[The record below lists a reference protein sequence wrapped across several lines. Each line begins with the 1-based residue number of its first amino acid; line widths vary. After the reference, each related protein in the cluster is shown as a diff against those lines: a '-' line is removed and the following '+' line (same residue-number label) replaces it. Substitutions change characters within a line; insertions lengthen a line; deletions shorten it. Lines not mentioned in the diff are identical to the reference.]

1 MLRNSICCRNARPT
15 DNYQMATTI
24 RFSGIYP
31 MMYAFFGRDGALDRG
46 AMRQQVQACVRG
58 GAHGIAVLG
67 LATEVG
73 KLSPRERCHLVEW
86 VMHDAGGALPIAV
99 TVSES
104 TAQAQSEFASWAKAE
119 GASWVILQPP
129 PERGMPEQ
137 WYVDFF
143 AAVMDRVELPC
154 AIQNAPEYIGVGLG
168 PESIRA
174 LKDRCTNFALLKGE
188 GPVLTIRRAIE
199 AARGEL
205 AVFNGRGG
213 LELPDNL
220 RAGCAGMIPA
230 IDTFDYQVKIFE
242 LMRGVT
248 GCDER
253 AAEEVYQRILPAIV
267 FTLQSLEILICYG
280 KRIAA
285 LRLGLPRVQDRA
297 PTLPPTEFGI
307 DCARRYAD
315 MLGRLA

>member
-1 MLRNSICCRNARPT
+1 M
-15 DNYQMATTI
+15 TTTAP
-24 RFSGIYP
+24 FCGIYP

-46 AMRQQVQACVRG
+46 AMRQQVQACLRG

-73 KLSPRERCHLVEW
+73 KLSSEERRHLVEW
-86 VMHDAGGALPIAV
+86 VTRDANGAVPIAV
-99 TVSES
+99 TVSEP
-104 TAQAQSEFASWAKAE
+104 TVQAQAEFANRAKAE

-129 PERGMPEQ
+129 PERGMAEQ

-143 AAVMDRVELPC
+143 AAVMDRVQLPC

-168 PESIRA
+168 RESIRA
-174 LKDRCTNFALLKGE
+174 LKDRCANFTLLKGE
-188 GPVLTIRRAIE
+188 GPVLTIRHAIE
-199 AARGEL
+199 ELHGEP

-230 IDTFDYQVKIFE
+230 TDTFDYQVRIFE
-242 LMRGVT
+242 LMRGAT
-248 GCDER
+248 GRDER
-253 AAEEVYQRILPAIV
+253 AAEEIYQKILPAIV
-267 FTLQSLEILICYG
+267 FTLQSLDTLVCYG

-285 LRLGLPRVQDRA
+285 LRLGLAAVHDRA
-297 PTLPPTEFGI
+297 PALPPTEFGI